1 MTRRKHTHATSNA
14 PSLLTPL
21 PSLFFLPSPLLSNS
35 LISRSIKVM
44 AIHKHFS
51 LQHSVSP
58 LTRLTPCP
66 STANPP
72 FQHSHDKQGAPSPVP
87 GEWCGK
93 TKAIKLWQMPFSV
106 FSHRVE
112 ESGGKLTNFAKSF
125 SNFASFYPPPALFR
139 FSNCLC
145 CAPFNQEKHFLLCK
159 IMTLF
164 LFCCFSSCCFNDYG
178 CCCC

>member
-1 MTRRKHTHATSNA
+1 MTRRKHTHATSYA

-21 PSLFFLPSPLLSNS
+21 PSCFFLPSPLLSNS

-72 FQHSHDKQGAPSPVP
+72 FQHTHDKQGPPSWRMVRQNESNKIMANAIFGIFTPSRRKRGKTHKFRQKFFQLCIFLPSPCAFP
-87 GEWCGK
+87 
-93 TKAIKLWQMPFSV
+93 
-106 FSHRVE
+106 
-112 ESGGKLTNFAKSF
+112 
-125 SNFASFYPPPALFR
+125 LFQ
-139 FSNCLC
+139 L
-145 CAPFNQEKHFLLCK
+145 PLLRP
-159 IMTLF
+159 I
-164 LFCCFSSCCFNDYG
+164 
-178 CCCC
+178 